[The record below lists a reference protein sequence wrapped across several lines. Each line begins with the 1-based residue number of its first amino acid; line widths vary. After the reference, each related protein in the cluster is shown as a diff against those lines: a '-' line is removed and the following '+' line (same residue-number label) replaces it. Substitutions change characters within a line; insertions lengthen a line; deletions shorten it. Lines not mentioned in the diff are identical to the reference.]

1 MRRPMLRAT
10 TLVTSSLLVVTAC
23 AGTDGTT
30 PSTGSATSGISTATG
45 SGAGSPAPAPTS
57 PDGAARDGAAPGAV
71 LRDVDYVGDRSR
83 SHRLDL
89 HLPATPGVHPLVVFV
104 HGGAWR
110 TGDKALLDG
119 TAHSIG
125 VEHLRDVL
133 LAQGYAVASVNY
145 RLTGEAHFPAQIHD
159 VKAAIRHLRGEAPR
173 LRLDP
178 ERIAVMG
185 ESAGGH
191 LAQLAGL
198 LGPTRARAGGPDL
211 EGALGRSGGS
221 SAVKA
226 VVALYGV
233 ADLPHLLA
241 DRTAAGCPPS
251 DLGPETA
258 LVGVDPSTPA
268 GAAPGTLASP
278 LHHVHPGA
286 PPMLL
291 LHGRQDCVVP
301 MAQSQRLAQALTRA
315 GVPAPVVLVDAGHA
329 DQAFYTRPD
338 LQRQVV
344 AFLRAHL

>member
-23 AGTDGTT
+23 ARSGGADPRTGTATSGATAAT
-30 PSTGSATSGISTATG
+30 GSGSATS
-45 SGAGSPAPAPTS
+45 
-57 PDGAARDGAAPGAV
+57 DGAVPGAV

-89 HLPATPGVHPLVVFV
+89 HLPSTPGVHPLVVFV
-104 HGGAWR
+104 HGGAWQM
-110 TGDKALLDG
+110 GDKALLDG
-119 TAHSIG
+119 TGHSIG

-145 RLTGEAHFPAQIHD
+145 RLSSQAPFPAQIHD
-159 VKAAIRHLRGEAPR
+159 VKAAIRHLRGEASR
-173 LRLDP
+173 LRIDP

-198 LGPTRARAGGPDL
+198 LGPTRTRTGGADL
-211 EGALGRSGGS
+211 EGSLGRPGGS

-226 VVALYGV
+226 VVAMYGV

-258 LVGVDPSTPA
+258 LLGVDPSTPA
-268 GAAPGTLASP
+268 GAARGTLASP

-301 MAQSQRLAQALTRA
+301 MAQSQRLSQALTRA
-315 GVPAPVVLVDAGHA
+315 GAKAPVVLIDAGHA
-329 DQAFYTRPD
+329 EPAFYTRPD
-338 LQRQVV
+338 LQQQVV
-344 AFLRAHL
+344 AFLRANL